1 MELRQKYDRID
12 AEGFQVISISPDT
25 PDNSRQTKTR
35 YRLPFTVLSDSR
47 MEAATAFGITWRVT
61 NRDDDYYA
69 KLQRASGETHRLL
82 PVPAYFIVDTA
93 GLIWFEYVNPNYR
106 VRPPVELMLAG
117 VQAVI
122 TMWNTQAE

>member
-1 MELRQKYDRID
+1 VELRQKYDRIV
-12 AEGFQVISISPDT
+12 AEGFQVIAISPDT
-25 PDNSRQTKTR
+25 PDNSRQTKAR
-35 YRLPFTVLSDSR
+35 YRLPFAVLSDSP

-61 NRDDDYYA
+61 DRDDDYYA

-106 VRPPVELMLAG
+106 VRPPFELMLAG

-122 TMWNTQAE
+122 TMWNTKAE

>member
-1 MELRQKYDRID
+1 VVRILQEATRGAAPELR
-12 AEGFQVISISPDT
+12 P
-25 PDNSRQTKTR
+25 
-35 YRLPFTVLSDSR
+35 
-47 MEAATAFGITWRVT
+47 WRVT
-61 NRDDDYYA
+61 DRDDDYYA

-106 VRPPVELMLAG
+106 VRPPFELMLTG

-122 TMWNTQAE
+122 TMWNTKVE

>member
-1 MELRQKYDRID
+1 MELRQNYSHIVGQ
-12 AEGFQVISISPDT
+12 GFQVIAFNPDT
-25 PDNSRQTKTR
+25 PDNSSQTKER
-35 YRLPFTVLSDSR
+35 YRLPFTVLSDSQ

-61 NRDDDYYA
+61 GRDEDYYA
-69 KLQRASGETHRLL
+69 KLWRASGETHRLL

-106 VRPPVELMLAG
+106 VRPPFELMLAG

-122 TMWNTQAE
+122 TMWNTKAE